1 MTTRIKYNDVTKIKL
16 IDWATIELHIQEL
29 PNAFGCRQAE
39 LHALCEQIIKL
50 RKSYCT
56 GTEHWRDTNAEG
68 QTPKLYVIHRINTNC
83 PLHGHPEP
91 GKRIRTY
98 IGSKREKI
106 AAAQAAIERGQQ
118 YETAMAELKRKHQ
131 DIERGAFNLHQI
143 YWALRLDLP
152 IESNQQEA
160 QENHD

>member
-1 MTTRIKYNDVTKIKL
+1 MTTSIKYNNVTKIKP
-16 IDWATIELHIQEL
+16 IDWATIDTLIFHL
-29 PNAFGCRQAE
+29 PTAFSDQQIE
-39 LHALCEQIIKL
+39 LHALSEQIIEL
-50 RKSYCT
+50 RETYCT

-68 QTPKLYVIHRINTNC
+68 QTPKLYIIHHINTNC
-83 PLHGHPEP
+83 PLHGRPEP

-131 DIERGAFNLHQI
+131 DIERGAYNLHQI

-152 IESNQQEA
+152 IKSNRQE
-160 QENHD
+160 ENHDSA